1 MNKIIAIASHK
12 GGVGKTTTVLN
23 LGFSLNQLGQKVM
36 LIDGDPQGGIAIA
49 SNLKKRTTLGIINLL
64 KNDARPEDVIIPTR
78 DKTMSVVG
86 IGAIEPEDVLFLEKE
101 ALRGNLG
108 RIIQSISDGFDYILL
123 DSPAGLGG
131 IVTALLTA
139 SSGVIIP
146 INCRS
151 IVVKTIPGFLKLINR
166 VRDKLNPSLRIEGM
180 LINMFNENNR
190 SETEVYN
197 EVMKQFPQTVFF
209 NTLIPFDENVERASI
224 KAVPVGVL
232 PKAQNIARAYINL
245 ATELKIREIQG
256 NMGGFADE
264 YAEGLF

>member
-23 LGFSLNQLGQKVM
+23 LGFSLNKLGQKVM
-36 LIDGDPQGGIAIA
+36 LIDCDPQGGIAIA
-49 SNLKKRTTLGIINLL
+49 SNLKNRNVLGIINLL
-64 KNDARPEDVIIPTR
+64 KNDASPKDVITSTR
-78 DKTMSVVG
+78 NKTMSVVG
-86 IGAIEPEDVLFLEKE
+86 IGSIEPEDVLFIEKE

-131 IVTALLTA
+131 IVTALLTV

-151 IVVKTIPGFLKLINR
+151 LIVKTIPSLLKLINR

-180 LINMFNENNR
+180 LINMFNETKT
-190 SETEVYN
+190 SEIEVYN
-197 EVMKQFPQTVFF
+197 EIIKQFPTTVFF

-224 KAVPVGVL
+224 NAIPVGML
-232 PKAQNIARAYINL
+232 PKAQNIARAYIDL
-245 ATELKIREIQG
+245 AAELKIREIQE
-256 NMGGFADE
+256 NMGGVVNE
-264 YAEGLF
+264 YSEGLF

>member
-64 KNDARPEDVIIPTR
+64 KNDASPKDVIIPTR
-78 DKTMSVVG
+78 DKNMSVVG
-86 IGAIEPEDVLFLEKE
+86 IGAIEPEDVLFIEKE

-108 RIIQSISDGFDYILL
+108 RIIQTISDGFDYILL
-123 DSPAGLGG
+123 DSPAGMGG
-131 IVTALLTA
+131 IVTALLTV

-151 IVVKTIPGFLKLINR
+151 IVVKSIPGFLKLINR
-166 VRDKLNPSLRIEGM
+166 LRDKLNQSLRIEGM
-180 LINMFNENNR
+180 LINMFDQNKT

-197 EVMKQFPQTVFF
+197 EIMKQFPPTVFF
-209 NTLIPFDENVERASI
+209 DTLIPFDENVERASI
-224 KAVPVGVL
+224 KAIPVGML
-232 PKAQNIARAYINL
+232 PEAQKIARAYIDL
-245 ATELKIREIQG
+245 AAEIKVREIQV
-256 NMGGFADE
+256 NIGGVKDE

>member
-1 MNKIIAIASHK
+1 MKKIIAIASHK

-64 KNDARPEDVIIPTR
+64 KNDASPKDVIIPTR

-86 IGAIEPEDVLFLEKE
+86 IGAIEPEDVLFMEKE

-108 RIIQSISDGFDYILL
+108 RIIQSISDGFDYVLL

-131 IVTALLTA
+131 VVTALLTV
-139 SSGVIIP
+139 SDGVIIP
-146 INCRS
+146 INCHS
-151 IVVKTIPGFLKLINR
+151 LVVKTIPSFLKLINR

-180 LINMFNENNR
+180 LINMFNEKKTA
-190 SETEVYN
+190 ETEVYN
-197 EVMKQFPQTVFF
+197 EMMKQFPPTVFF
-209 NTLIPFDENVERASI
+209 NTLIPFDENVEGASI
-224 KAVPVGVL
+224 KAIPVGML
-232 PKAQNIARAYINL
+232 PEAQNIARAYIDL
-245 ATELKIREIQG
+245 ATELRIREIQV
-256 NMGGFADE
+256 NMGGVADE